1 MLPSLLIRR
10 CARELSLAWAFIRYD
25 VSSTLAPAALFTC
38 AAQVHLRP
46 ELGFGWALAR
56 ASVYFFLYV
65 YAFCLA
71 NQIVGVEEDRLNKPD
86 RPLVIGRSTVAGAR
100 ARLPVVVLLMLAVG
114 WAAGVGEWAALWALV
129 LWLHNQ
135 GGWSRRWTLKSLC
148 MGVGVVAEL
157 AAAWQM
163 VGPLCPHA
171 WRWILVL
178 ASAIMLLVPVQ
189 DLRDVAGDRRSER
202 VTLPMVLGEA
212 RARGVL
218 ALGFLLLPVVIH
230 LGLLSEVGPWL
241 RACELGLAG
250 MSAAI
255 AWRIVRRRGGAA
267 DHRTY
272 LLFTYWYCMV
282 LASAIG
288 ALA

>member
-1 MLPSLLIRR
+1 MQPRR
-10 CARELSLAWAFIRYD
+10 LVRRLGRELSLAWAFIRYD

-38 AAQVHLRP
+38 AAHVHLEP
-46 ELGFGWALAR
+46 ELGLGWALVR

-71 NQIVGVEEDRLNKPD
+71 NQIVGLEEDRLNKPD
-86 RPLVIGRSTVAGAR
+86 RPLVIGLCSVAAAR
-100 ARLPVVVLLMLAVG
+100 ARLPMVVGLMLAAG
-114 WAAGVGEWAALWALV
+114 WAAGVGAWAALWALV

-148 MGVGVVAEL
+148 MGVGVVSEL

-202 VTLPMVLGEA
+202 VTLPMLLGEA

-218 ALGFLLLPVVIH
+218 SLGFLLLPLVVH
-230 LGLLSEVGPWL
+230 LGLLAEAGPWL
-241 RACELGLAG
+241 RVVELGLAG
-250 MSAAI
+250 MSVGI
-255 AWRIVRRRGGAA
+255 AWRIMRRRGGAA